1 MRIKPVIRLI
11 ALALV
16 LMMTLA
22 VPAFA
27 AECVLC
33 GAESGSDAYL
43 CADCLLGLLEE
54 KDISGGLEIADVTV
68 NEDGSVTLAW
78 SDSGDNGPYSVYYEL
93 MERAPRSFGW
103 TAARG
108 FHGTSITLTR
118 LVPGTSYTFIVK
130 DSAGN
135 EVEHAY
141 YAPAVKNG
149 NEIGAKIR
157 IHTKLRNGRN
167 VLEYPWSASEI
178 ELDNGK
184 EHGLYMK
191 LAYSMLRKTRHY
203 AFSLSVEAP
212 NGFADVVYSG
222 DIVLNYGKSEVPA
235 WGFIAL
241 DDYFSYL
248 ERYYDGVPTGEYKVT
263 INFDG
268 KPVYTVP
275 FNVSE

>member
-1 MRIKPVIRLI
+1 MRTNPVTRLF
-11 ALALV
+11 ALV
-16 LMMTLA
+16 LTLMLILI
-22 VPAFA
+22 VPAA
-27 AECVLC
+27 AETCALC
-33 GAESGSDAYL
+33 GRESGSDAYL
-43 CADCLLGLLEE
+43 CTACLLELMDEQE
-54 KDISGGLEIADVTV
+54 VAGGLAVTGAV
-68 NEDGSVTLAW
+68 YNEDGSVTLSW
-78 SDSGDNGPYSVYYEL
+78 SDSAGNGPYSVYYEL

-268 KPVYTVP
+268 KPIYTVP

>member
-1 MRIKPVIRLI
+1 MRTNPVTRLFV
-11 ALALV
+11 LV
-16 LMMTLA
+16 LTLMLILI
-22 VPAFA
+22 VPAA
-27 AECVLC
+27 AETCALC
-33 GAESGSDAYL
+33 GRESGSDAYL
-43 CADCLLGLLEE
+43 CTACLLELMDEQE
-54 KDISGGLEIADVTV
+54 VAGGLAVTGAV
-68 NEDGSVTLAW
+68 YNTDGSVTLSW
-78 SDSGDNGPYSVYYEL
+78 SDSAGNGPYSVYYEL